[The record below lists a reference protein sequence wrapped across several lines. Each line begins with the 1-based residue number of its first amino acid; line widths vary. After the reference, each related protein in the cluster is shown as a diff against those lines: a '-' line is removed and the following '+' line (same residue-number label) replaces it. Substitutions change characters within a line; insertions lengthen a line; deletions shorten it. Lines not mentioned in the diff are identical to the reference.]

1 MGSAQSALPRVDG
14 CVIEESFL
22 IGNDFWKAN
31 PSLAGEYGN
40 FASEAQA
47 ISAVGSTDGDDV
59 S

>member
-1 MGSAQSALPRVDG
+1 MALPRVDG
-14 CVIEESFL
+14 CEIEMSFP
-22 IGNDFWKAN
+22 IRNDFWKAN

-40 FASEAQA
+40 VASKGQA